1 MATDTLY
8 TMIVAIL
15 VAIGMQVY
23 SITKIQSLIRN
34 TKGTIRS
41 RHDLIAVKEV
51 INLNMQMAVIYIILY
66 VIFFIFAAK
75 LFIGGRIFEAIAMLF
90 VFGIITLPVGLVGK
104 SYENKVKSMRVESD
118 DKEIAQIFERYLIQW
133 KQARW
138 KLPD

>member
-8 TMIVAIL
+8 IMIVAIL

-34 TKGTIRS
+34 TKGIIRS

-66 VIFFIFAAK
+66 VIFFYFAAR
-75 LFIGGRIFEAIAMLF
+75 LFIGGRTIEAIAMILI
-90 VFGIITLPVGLVGK
+90 FGIVTLPVGLVGK
-104 SYENKVKSMRVESD
+104 SFENKVKSMSVESD
-118 DKEIAQIFERYLIQW
+118 DKETAQIFERYLIQW

>member
-8 TMIVAIL
+8 IMIVAIL

-34 TKGTIRS
+34 TKGIIRS